1 MWLFSLPSF
10 ECKKI
15 DSWGFIISIK
25 HKSVS
30 EMQWSSHYA
39 YSGQPMHEALAWDA
53 RCGLQVKAVLA
64 FGTKSALFALSFPSP
79 CKQHKSSAHNNTH
92 SFQAHQGGQGANFL
106 NEALGGCYELKIAF
120 AMSRWIGFY
129 PGGNFHNVSC
139 VHLGL
144 LLRLLEKTFGVA
156 ILPQQGL
163 VVCFMP
169 SSHFIHVPTLVLCRQ
184 LFVHQLVLFFQLLP
198 LVGNEEENGR
208 IRTHWSVR
216 GVVIAVVLLS
226 NLLEHF
232 LIEKVVGS
240 LGANGL
246 AIWHDGWRFGFL
258 VVVLVVV
265 VVLSL
270 LLEGLS
276 PKQEIALE
284 SNCYLSFRRRGK
296 NEARRLG
303 ESQSVCFGPFCDDC
317 EGEDVPGYRVTT
329 KQDWKIIVFQC
340 YHSCWK
346 IGYPLLDHNFRWQ
359 PDNFPLSAA
368 FEVQSQVHLQQ
379 LQIRNIMALF
389 VRWFLS
395 LWVFIMLRGY
405 WQNTHKHWPCFR
417 NNKSSNWHFVNAC

>member
-1 MWLFSLPSF
+1 MCLFSLPSF

-15 DSWGFIISIK
+15 DSWGFIISIQ

-39 YSGQPMHEALAWDA
+39 YSGQFMHEALAWDA
-53 RCGLQVKAVLA
+53 RCGLQVKAQCLRLEP
-64 FGTKSALFALSFPSP
+64 KALFLPFLFPLPVISTRALLTTTPIRF
-79 CKQHKSSAHNNTH
+79 KHTNK
-92 SFQAHQGGQGANFL
+92 GQGANFL
-106 NEALGGCYELKIAF
+106 NEALGGCYELKIAL

-144 LLRLLEKTFGVA
+144 LLPLLAKTFGVA

-246 AIWHDGWRFGFL
+246 AI
-258 VVVLVVV
+258 
-265 VVLSL
+265 
-270 LLEGLS
+270 
-276 PKQEIALE
+276 
-284 SNCYLSFRRRGK
+284 
-296 NEARRLG
+296 
-303 ESQSVCFGPFCDDC
+303 
-317 EGEDVPGYRVTT
+317 
-329 KQDWKIIVFQC
+329 
-340 YHSCWK
+340 
-346 IGYPLLDHNFRWQ
+346 
-359 PDNFPLSAA
+359 
-368 FEVQSQVHLQQ
+368 
-379 LQIRNIMALF
+379 
-389 VRWFLS
+389 
-395 LWVFIMLRGY
+395 
-405 WQNTHKHWPCFR
+405 
-417 NNKSSNWHFVNAC
+417 